1 MQVAHKIDID
11 RLDKKVDVISDL
23 LAKLGDEDD
32 LRRLVREWRKPG
44 WTTPAEF
51 IFGFGDAGEL
61 RASSQRTSQHE
72 IRSRQGRRSSYRWQ
86 LIKEP
91 TKNALRQ
98 G

>member
-11 RLDKKVDVISDL
+11 RLDKKVNVISDL

-51 IFGFGDAGEL
+51 ILVSAMLENFEHQAKGLLNMKSDLVRGAEAVTAG
-61 RASSQRTSQHE
+61 
-72 IRSRQGRRSSYRWQ
+72 
-86 LIKEP
+86 
-91 TKNALRQ
+91 N
-98 G
+98 